1 MLAKFYNNKSDE
13 RYVNKNIELVHDN
26 VDIKFK
32 EDTELVRPVLVVS
45 SGLLTPSVNYVWI
58 ENVGRYYFIRD
69 IKYTQGMTEIS
80 CECDVL
86 SSFKKALFNQNVIVK
101 RNQYLYNMYLDD
113 AQYKVQNRKSVRTVV
128 FPSGFTSHQIILGVV
143 GKNSTSNNSNEEV
156 QNNE

>member
-1 MLAKFYNNKSDE
+1 MLAKFYNNKSDA

-32 EDTELVRPVLVVS
+32 EDTELVRPVLIVRAENI
-45 SGLLTPSVNYVWI
+45 TPSVNYVWL
-58 ENVGRYYFIRD
+58 ENFGRYYFIRD
-69 IKYTQGMTEIS
+69 TKFSQGMVEIS

-86 SSFKKALFNQNVIVK
+86 SSFKKALMEQNVIVK
-101 RNQYLYNMYLDD
+101 RNQNLFNMYLDD

-143 GKNSTSNNSNEEV
+143 GKNSTSNQTREVTENE
-156 QNNE
+156 